1 MSHASAVPWSA
12 ATPPHGEA
20 RIARDRGAAS
30 SQRRARDLMNTRT
43 PIAGIVLWGVIA
55 GWGLGAPSDEDKLV
69 AAAERTLS
77 HFEND
82 QDVGW
87 FRDHI
92 REAKALM
99 IAPKVVKAGFVIGGS
114 GGRAVLLHRDPE
126 TGEWSD
132 PAFYT
137 LATASVGFQVGVEV
151 SELATL
157 VMTEKG
163 LNAML
168 GSSFKIGGDVSVAA
182 GPIGAGAKS
191 NVVVDLVTF
200 ARSKGVYGGLD
211 LEGTI
216 VKVDRGANAAFYG
229 RDVEPP
235 DILIRPKGKSARAAS
250 LRAMVANVAAHRP
263 LEPVE

>member
-1 MSHASAVPWSA
+1 MTHAGAV
-12 ATPPHGEA
+12 T
-20 RIARDRGAAS
+20 
-30 SQRRARDLMNTRT
+30 L
-43 PIAGIVLWGVIA
+43 AGFVLVA
-55 GWGLGAPSDEDKLV
+55 GLGGSPLGARTDEDKLV
-69 AAAERTLS
+69 AAAETTLS

-92 REAKALM
+92 HEAKALM

-114 GGRAVLLHRDPE
+114 GGHAVLLHRDPG

-137 LATASVGFQVGVEV
+137 LATASVGFQIGVEV

-211 LEGTI
+211 LEGTV
-216 VKVDRGANAAFYG
+216 VKVDRGANTAFYG
-229 RDVEPP
+229 RDIEPP
-235 DILIRPKGKSARAAS
+235 DILIRPKAKSDRAAS
-250 LRAMVANVAAHRP
+250 LRAMVAHVAAHHSGES
-263 LEPVE
+263 LE